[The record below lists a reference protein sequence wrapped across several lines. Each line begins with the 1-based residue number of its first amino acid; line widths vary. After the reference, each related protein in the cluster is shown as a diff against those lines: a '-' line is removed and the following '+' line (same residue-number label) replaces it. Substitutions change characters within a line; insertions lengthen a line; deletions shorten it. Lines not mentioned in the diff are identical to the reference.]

1 VFSLCRVSVLPL
13 IETGYSSVVSFD
25 PKIVPPG
32 VLCVCVCV
40 YGCVTESV
48 CEDPEISLRS
58 VCVSSSSMCRCA

>member
-1 VFSLCRVSVLPL
+1 MFSLCRVSVLPL

-58 VCVSSSSMCRCA
+58 VCVSSSSMCRRA